1 MKWKGRGLK
10 YVFLLYNPR
19 SKHIGGIAREA
30 STMWVLQVPK
40 EFGGGGGLGGA
51 PSPLK
56 EGLGVG
62 AP

>member
-1 MKWKGRGLK
+1 M
-10 YVFLLYNPR
+10 FLLDNPR

-30 STMWVLQVPK
+30 SNMCVLQVPK